1 MEGLINWMT
10 LDDPAK
16 RPRIEEVLENLTLIR
31 ASVRKGKLRSPITSK
46 RESKV
51 FRVAQRARQ
60 SLRTIRY
67 VVSRHPPVPDDP
79 DFLHA
84 SWAIPDD
91 PDSLY
96 VPRAVASEKAHFDN
110 FIRLV
115 KLTDKDSNTR
125 DSDTDSNSS
134 SGEGERDR
142 VSQ

>member
-10 LDDPAK
+10 LDDPAE
-16 RPRIEEVLENLTLIR
+16 RPLIEEVLEKLTLIR
-31 ASVRKGKLRSPITSK
+31 ASLSKGKLRSPITSK
-46 RESKV
+46 SVPQV
-51 FRVAQRARQ
+51 FRVVRRAKQ

-67 VVSRHPPVPDDP
+67 VVSRRP
-79 DFLHA
+79 
-84 SWAIPDD
+84 AIPDGPDSLRASRAPGD
-91 PDSLY
+91 PDSIY
-96 VPRAVASEKAHFDN
+96 VPRAVASEKPYFDN